1 MNIKNGSLEETNFDL
16 IIEIHVLILLKRIY
30 LKSDIYIYIYI
41 YSLALSTG
49 TNGRSPQRERVA
61 YLGTFRAPLLVAPSL

>member
-41 YSLALSTG
+41 YIYIFTG
-49 TNGRSPQRERVA
+49 IVHGD
-61 YLGTFRAPLLVAPSL
+61 